1 MSDAKPKTIP
11 GLRIRSIPESF
22 WRAGRKWTRESQDV
36 PASEFTRPQIQA
48 LQKEPNLVV
57 VQVEIPVEPDSAS
70 GEGSQA

>member
-22 WRAGRKWTRESQDV
+22 WRAGRRWTRESQDV
-36 PASEFTRPQIQA
+36 PTSEFTRPQILA

-57 VQVEIPVEPDSAS
+57 QQVDIQVQPDPDP